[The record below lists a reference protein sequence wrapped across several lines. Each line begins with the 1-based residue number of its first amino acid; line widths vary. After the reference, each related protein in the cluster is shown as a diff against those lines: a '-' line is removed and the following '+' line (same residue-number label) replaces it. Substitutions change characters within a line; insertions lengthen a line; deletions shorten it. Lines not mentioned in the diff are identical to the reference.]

1 MMTRMSTSAPS
12 PLLLGPLLR
21 FVGAHDASVWVET
34 AGPARVTV
42 TVGERTWE
50 AATFAVEG
58 HHYALVL
65 LSDLAPGT
73 EHVYTVAIDG
83 EHVWPLAD
91 SPFPPSS
98 IVTLTPG
105 RPPRLAFGSCRTSV
119 PHDTEHHRS
128 HGVDALRTVA
138 LSLAKGEGRRPE
150 VLVLLGDQVYADET
164 SPEMHDFIAARRDID
179 EAPYEEIQDYT
190 EYAELYRLAWS
201 DPAIRWVLSCVPS
214 AMIFD
219 DHDIRD
225 DWNTSWAW
233 HRKMNATPW
242 WHERLVGG
250 LASYWVYQH
259 IGNLAPE
266 ELAADEIWRLLADAG
281 PGEVDLTEP
290 LRHLAERVDR
300 EPETYRW
307 SYTRALGN
315 SRLIMLDS
323 RAARVLEPDRRSM
336 LDDDELAWLDEQLTG
351 DLNHL
356 FIGTSLPFLLPPG
369 LHDLEAISESLAGP
383 QRPAPVRKGMETV
396 RQVVDL
402 EHWGAFQSGFV
413 EVFDLVASVARGE
426 RGRPPATIT
435 FLSGD
440 VHHSYIAEVTDPQSQ
455 GFHSRVVQ
463 AVCSPIRNPMPR
475 GVRVL
480 MSQMAKSLVR
490 PMRWLAVRT
499 KGVADPRH
507 PWQLTDGP
515 WFDNNLALAEVDD
528 DGRGMTLSWFTGEL
542 VEGMAEPVLRTVSS
556 VHVAELAPDASS
568 RPPQTVTGGK
578 PQ

>member
-1 MMTRMSTSAPS
+1 MTTHS

-21 FVGAHDASVWVET
+21 FVGRHAASIWVET
-34 AGPARVTV
+34 DRAARVEV
-42 TVGERTWE
+42 AIGDRTWS
-50 AATFAVEG
+50 AATFRVEG

-65 LSDLAPGT
+65 VTDLEPGT
-73 EHVYTVAIDG
+73 EHEYTVAVAG

-91 SPFPPSS
+91 SPFPASS
-98 IVTLTPG
+98 LVTLQPG
-105 RPPRLAFGSCRTSV
+105 RPARLAFGSCRTSV
-119 PHDTEHHRS
+119 PHDDEHHRS

-138 LSLAKGEGRRPE
+138 LSLAKGEGERPDA
-150 VLVLLGDQVYADET
+150 LALLGDQVYADET
-164 SPEMHDFIAARRDID
+164 SPEMHDFIAARRDIA
-179 EAPYEEIQDYT
+179 EPPYEEIKDYD

-225 DWNTSWAW
+225 DWNTSWSW
-233 HRKMNATPW
+233 HQKMNATPW
-242 WHERLVGG
+242 WHERLVAG
-250 LASYWVYQH
+250 LSSYWVYQH

-266 ELAADEIWRLLADAG
+266 ELAADEVWSLLDG
-281 PGEVDLTEP
+281 GVPGEVDLTDD
-290 LRHLAERVDR
+290 LRALAERVDR
-300 EPETYRW
+300 DPTTYRW

-336 LDDDELAWLDEQLTG
+336 LDDDELAWFDEQLSG

-369 LHDLEAISESLAGP
+369 LHDAEAISESFAGP
-383 QRPAPVRKGMETV
+383 HRSAPVRRAAETV

-413 EVFDLVASVARGE
+413 EVFDLVMAVARGE
-426 RGRPPATIT
+426 RGTPPATIT

-440 VHHSYIAEVTDPQSQ
+440 VHHSYVAEVSDPQSD
-455 GFHSRVVQ
+455 GARSRIIQ

-480 MSQMAKSLVR
+480 MSQMTKGLVR
-490 PMRWLAVRT
+490 PMRWLALRT

-507 PWQLTDGP
+507 PWRVTDGP

-528 DGRGMTLSWFTGEL
+528 DGRGLTLRWFTGDL
-542 VEGMAEPVLRTVSS
+542 VDGAEPVLRAVSA
-556 VHVAELAPDASS
+556 VHLAGTAGVGRS
-568 RPPQTVTGGK
+568 RTPQEGVGGI